1 MKLDTKNKSV
11 ELVVKTRKIIAIS
24 KILKDDKF
32 EDAFFKAVRD
42 CNIEILAQIILI
54 LAENGESINPF
65 NGIDD
70 VCDFLDEYIAENK
83 KNYSDIYF
91 MITEVINE
99 KGFFREKMTKKAL
112 QERINDIMSS
122 VNYED
127 IIKKSVEKV
136 AEEAVTEEFK
146 GYPA

>member
-54 LAENGESINPF
+54 LAESGDNINPF
-65 NGIDD
+65 EGIDE
-70 VCDFLDEYIAENK
+70 VCDFLDEYIAESK
-83 KNYSDIYF
+83 KNLSDVYF
-91 MITEVINE
+91 TITEAINE
-99 KGFFREKMTKKAL
+99 KGFFSSKMTKKDL
-112 QERINDIMSS
+112 QARIDDIMSS
-122 VNYED
+122 VNYES
-127 IIKKSVEKV
+127 IIKNLAEKTI
-136 AEEAVTEEFK
+136 AEAVTEEFK

>member
-42 CNIEILAQIILI
+42 CNIELLAQIILI
-54 LAENGESINPF
+54 LAESGENINPF
-65 NGIDD
+65 DGIDA
-70 VCDFLDEYIAENK
+70 VCDFLDEYIEENK
-83 KNYSDIYF
+83 KNYSDVYF
-91 MITEVINE
+91 MVTEAINE
-99 KGFFREKMTKKAL
+99 KGFFSSKMTKKDL
-112 QERINDIMSS
+112 QARIDDIMSS
-122 VNYED
+122 VNYEN
-127 IIKKSVEKV
+127 IIKNLTEKAI
-136 AEEAVTEEFK
+136 AEAATEEFK